1 MKKTASRVRI
11 SDVAKA
17 CGLSSASVSFILND
31 DTRYS
36 FKEETVKMVKETAL
50 RLKYRAN
57 PAAVSLRT
65 QKSNIIIGVMGHAS
79 RYSDLELAVCFKQE
93 LYKRGFYLVIQFMT
107 DMSDQNKVDFFSR
120 ICQWG
125 AGIAVW
131 SFGMQEEAREY
142 EAVKKVL
149 NTAPP
154 TLCFSYPICGTK
166 ADYIEIAFRR
176 DFDRVGKF
184 FHENGCRRIVYCR
197 GNNNSVSISAFLEQN
212 RKFGMEISCL
222 SVLSEKTD
230 AGLNYHAIGRYLA
243 QHILTDTKALPD
255 GIYCFS
261 DEIALEIREAFLK
274 KLGRFPLIV
283 GGGDSEYARKLD
295 PPMPV
300 FVHDVAKQAE
310 MGAEDLVRRIHA
322 GEITPGTGRCI
333 GVVEQNI
340 VIPEP
345 HRADEYA
352 GFKIQKHFFEK
363 D

>member
-11 SDVAKA
+11 SDVASA
-17 CGLSSASVSFILND
+17 CGLSSACVSFILND

-36 FKEETVKMVKETAL
+36 FKDETVKMVKETAR

-107 DMSDQNKVDFFSR
+107 DMNDRDKVDFFSR

-131 SFGMQEEAREY
+131 SFGMQEDSREY
-142 EAVKKVL
+142 EALKKVL

-154 TLCFSYPICGTK
+154 TLCFSYPIAGTK
-166 ADYIEIAFRR
+166 ADYIEVAFRR
-176 DFDRVGKF
+176 NFDRVGKF
-184 FHENGCRRIVYCR
+184 FHENGCRRIIYCR
-197 GNNNSVSISAFLEQN
+197 GNENVLSTNAFLEQN
-212 RKFGMEISCL
+212 RKFGMDISCL
-222 SVLSEKTD
+222 SALSGKPD
-230 AGLNYHAIGRYLA
+230 VGLNYHAMGRFLA
-243 QHILTDTKALPD
+243 QHILMDTEALPD

-274 KLGRFPLIV
+274 RFGRFPLIV
-283 GGGDSEYARKLD
+283 GGGDSEYARKLE

-300 FVHDVAKQAE
+300 FVHDVVKQAE

-322 GEITPGTGRCI
+322 GEISSGTGRSI

-340 VIPEP
+340 VVPEP
-345 HRADEYA
+345 HRMDEYA
-352 GFKIQKHFFEK
+352 GFKIQKRILEK
-363 D
+363 I